1 MERQIKTHPKIS
13 IRQITIIGMLSG
25 ISIVLGITGLGFIP
39 IPPIKATI
47 MHVPVII
54 GSILEGPIVG
64 ASVGLIF
71 GIFSVIQSIT
81 APTPVSFVFMNPLVS
96 VLPRVLIGIIPYY
109 VYRSLRMKKKII
121 PMGIASAVG
130 SAVNTIGV
138 LGMIYLI
145 YLGPYSKALN
155 ISLSAAK
162 KGIAVVG
169 ITNGI
174 PEMILSILITV
185 SVVTA
190 VTKIRHKKL

>member
-1 MERQIKTHPKIS
+1 MEKQIKTHLKVGV
-13 IRQITIIGMLSG
+13 RQITIIGMLSG

-39 IPPIKATI
+39 IPPVKATI

-64 ASVGLIF
+64 AAVGFIF
-71 GIFSVIQSIT
+71 GVFSVIQSIT

-109 VYRSLRMKKKII
+109 VYKSLNIKKRAI
-121 PMGIASAVG
+121 PIGIASAVG
-130 SAVNTIGV
+130 SLVNTIGV
-138 LGMIYLI
+138 LGMIYII

-155 ISLSAAK
+155 ISLNAAK
-162 KGIAVVG
+162 KGILLVG

-174 PEMILSILITV
+174 PEMILSIVITL

-190 VTKIRHKKL
+190 VTKIRRK